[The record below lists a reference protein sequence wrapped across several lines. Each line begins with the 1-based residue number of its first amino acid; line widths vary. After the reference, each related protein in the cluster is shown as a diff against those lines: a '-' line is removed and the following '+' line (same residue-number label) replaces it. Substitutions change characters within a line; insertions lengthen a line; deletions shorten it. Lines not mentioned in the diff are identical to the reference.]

1 MEVVGNRPGILEID
15 PFLIMVVTFPTSHTQ
30 MHQEISLEQSTE
42 LETGLITPQPRSMT
56 FMFKQLKGTNSVQ
69 KMMLTPFQQQ

>member
-56 FMFKQLKGTNSVQ
+56 FMFKQLKKTNSVQ